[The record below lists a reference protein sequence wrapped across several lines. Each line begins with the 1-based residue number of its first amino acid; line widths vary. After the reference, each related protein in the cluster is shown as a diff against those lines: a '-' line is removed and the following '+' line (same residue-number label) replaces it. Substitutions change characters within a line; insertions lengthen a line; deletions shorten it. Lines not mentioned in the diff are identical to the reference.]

1 MPSPTVAHVDDGVV
15 LVQLEIARQRIKSG
29 PQAQAL
35 TDLSKPD
42 IDWVSIGRGFSVHSR
57 RATTVSGF
65 CEAMRA
71 ALQRCGPSLIE
82 AVL

>member
-1 MPSPTVAHVDDGVV
+1 MCIM
-15 LVQLEIARQRIKSG
+15 LLMQLELARQRIKSG
-29 PQAQAL
+29 PQSQAL
-35 TDLSKPD
+35 TDLSNPT
-42 IDWVSIGRGFSVHSR
+42 IDWVSLGRGLGVHSR

-71 ALQRCGPSLIE
+71 ALQRRGPSLIE